1 MAGLFDS
8 IGSIFGGATSKDPYK
23 DAMKEYKKYAD
34 KAAGYQNPFYNAGTG
49 AIGDY
54 QNYLKGMSD
63 PSQFINDLM
72 GGYNESPY
80 SKYMQDQSMRAAQ
93 NMGSASGLS
102 GSTPLTQ
109 FAQENAA
116 NIASGDMNQWLQNV
130 LGINNQYG
138 GGLEKLMGM
147 GQNSANSLSNI
158 YGNLGQQMGGAS
170 ANSTNFKNKQMS
182 DIFSGLFGLA
192 GNMGGMMGGS
202 SGGGGGGDM
211 GGMAQYLPMLLAM
224 L

>member
-8 IGSIFGGATSKDPYK
+8 IGSIFGGLTSKDPYK
-23 DAMKEYKKYAD
+23 DAMKQYQKYANQ
-34 KAAGYQNPFYNAGTG
+34 AAGYQNPFYNAGKG

-63 PSQFINDLM
+63 PSEFINNLM
-72 GGYNESPY
+72 GGYSESPY
-80 SKYMQDQSMRAAQ
+80 AKHMQDQSMRAAQ

-109 FAQENAA
+109 FAQENAG

-138 GGLEKLMGM
+138 GGLEKLMGI

-158 YGNLGQQMGGAS
+158 FGNLGNNMGGA
-170 ANSTNFKNKQMS
+170 AAGSTNFNNKKMS

-192 GNMGGMMGGS
+192 GNMSGMGSFGGS
-202 SGGGGGGDM
+202 GGNDM
-211 GGMAQYLPMLLAM
+211 GGMEKYLPLIMGML
-224 L
+224 